1 MSTPSGC
8 SQACSTSRTYGTWTL
23 REPAKLRSLK
33 AGEITTLDLLEWEEI
48 PGQGYVQTLKIY
60 QEGDPKFAGLLEQK
74 IHEVEG
80 NQRLN
85 EHEIEHQTL
94 DHPPD
99 PAPLYDE
106 LHPKG

>member
-1 MSTPSGC
+1 ME
-8 SQACSTSRTYGTWTL
+8 RWTL
-23 REPAKLRSLK
+23 RKPPKLRSLK
-33 AGEITTLDLLEWEEI
+33 SGEIRLDQLEWEEI
-48 PGQGYVQTLKIY
+48 PAQGYVQTFKIY